1 MRVFYFLLLSSF
13 LLFILTHYFTAQLKN
28 YSQHAT
34 PVWKIRISERGK
46 MLCHIMV
53 HNYYYCMHLQG
64 IWMRTLAI
72 VCIKQEEFLAE
83 SFFFNSSLVSFLF
96 IALSWV
102 CVCLCVWRL
111 YTGTYRCIFLSC
123 LFGAACA
130 HTHSHMYANA
140 FHIDHR
146 KIIYCHQ
153 YKHTHIQSVSHR
165 SISFYQV
172 SI

>member
-102 CVCLCVWRL
+102 CVCLCV
-111 YTGTYRCIFLSC
+111 FS
-123 LFGAACA
+123 AACA
-130 HTHSHMYANA
+130 HTHTHSHMYANA